1 MTTRQLPTRAEVD
14 SYLRDR
20 RNWGRWGD
28 KGSAGAMNLITD
40 EKRVSSASLVK
51 SGRTVSLSRPFP
63 VTPTVENPRPAQH
76 YMTRMDRPPGGGAAM
91 DFYGVFYHGTA
102 TTHIDALCHVWN
114 QDGMWDGRSPDETL
128 TFEGANYGTVDAWS
142 ATTPSPSA

>member
-1 MTTRQLPTRAEVD
+1 MRIAFGLMYHPVYLRHVTKGSYYMTTRQLPTRAEVD

-28 KGSAGAMNLITD
+28 KGSAGAMNLITA
-40 EKRVSSASLVK
+40 EKRLSAATLVK
-51 SGRTVSLSRPFP
+51 TGHMVSLSRPLP

-76 YMTRMDRPPGGGAAM
+76 YMTRADRPPGGGAAM

-102 TTHIDALCHVWN
+102 TTHIDPLCHVWN
-114 QDGMWDGRSPDETL
+114 QDGM
-128 TFEGANYGTVDAWS
+128 
-142 ATTPSPSA
+142 